1 MPNFHKDSIFG
12 PGPRVPLDRE
22 RKAQFRAKVK
32 LQRRPGRLT
41 IATAAVALVLLDLL
55 GPDGRL
61 DPTVATLAALACV
74 PRTPSTRR

>member
-1 MPNFHKDSIFG
+1 MSKNFHTDSVFG

-22 RKAQFRAKVK
+22 QRAQFKAKLK

-41 IATAAVALVLLDLL
+41 IAAAAVALVLIDML

-61 DPTVATLAALACV
+61 DPTHATLAALACV
-74 PRTPSTRR
+74 FSGHRD